1 VNTPHPELEELAGLI
16 DDLGDNAGDG
26 RAAVGAAVG
35 AERAD
40 VRPSDVEAH
49 VAGCARCT
57 ADLAALRGVR
67 ATLRALPPVPMPD
80 DVAQRIETAL
90 RQAAVTAGDADSAA
104 AETPPTAAISVLPAA
119 GSSRRSARRAS
130 STGLPNFSVAAAV
143 TVLLVIALG
152 VGLGVA
158 LKNGGDSNKG
168 SSTSGAAASDAGS
181 IVTASGT
188 DYTQSDIQT
197 QVAGL
202 LLARVPDA
210 HAAYKGLAPLA
221 AAQSSAGAEPSA
233 PAAAGSAGAGAGA
246 AGGASTP
253 KPTASST
260 VESAPSAGGAQR
272 PVLQSRTPYSGPL
285 GAPAQLQ
292 ACVQA
297 LLDQPATPVLV
308 DYAYYAGKPAT
319 IIVLKDPADP
329 STLDVYV
336 EADTA
341 DCAKAGDVTFVAFIR
356 NAS

>member
-1 VNTPHPELEELAGLI
+1 MNTPHPELEELAGLI

-26 RAAVGAAVG
+26 
-35 AERAD
+35 RAD

-67 ATLRALPPVPMPD
+67 ATLRSLPPVPMPD

-90 RQAAVTAGDADSAA
+90 RGAAATAGDADSAA

-119 GSSRRSARRAS
+119 GSSRRSARRGS

-168 SSTSGAAASDAGS
+168 SSTSAAASDAGS

-221 AAQSSAGAEPSA
+221 AAQSSAAAEPSA
-233 PAAAGSAGAGAGA
+233 PAAAGSAGAGA

-260 VESAPSAGGAQR
+260 VESAPSAGSAPR